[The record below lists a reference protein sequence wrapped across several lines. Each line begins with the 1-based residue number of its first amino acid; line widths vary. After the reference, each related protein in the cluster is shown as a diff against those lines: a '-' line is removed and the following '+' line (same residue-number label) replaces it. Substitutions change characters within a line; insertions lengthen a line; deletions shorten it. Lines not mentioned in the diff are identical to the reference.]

1 VNVCGNRVL
10 IFSCYIVMS
19 EFQSNN
25 SRICA
30 MIPARYMSTRLPG
43 KPLLKIGNKTIIERT
58 YTQTLKSKYI
68 NDVYVITDDDRI
80 VKHIESLNGKCLK
93 VEEECLNGTERICKA
108 LDLLSQQYDIIV
120 NVQGDE
126 PFIDPNNIDFAIKK
140 YLENE
145 LDTKMVCTT
154 IHCLLENFEEINGKT
169 IGKMVMDKNDNVM
182 YCSRSVIPGT
192 KTGEINKNISYY
204 GHIGIFVF
212 RRSYLS
218 NFLTDDNTPAQLSE
232 DIEWLKIIEHGY
244 KIKSYLVN
252 NYEIGINTEEDFNY
266 LSKKYTNT

>member
-1 VNVCGNRVL
+1 
-10 IFSCYIVMS
+10 MS
-19 EFQSNN
+19 KYQLNK

-58 YTQTLKSKYI
+58 YTQTLKSKFI

-80 VKHIESLNGKCLK
+80 VQHIESINGKCLK
-93 VEEECLNGTERICKA
+93 ITENCLNGTERICKG
-108 LDLLSQQYDIIV
+108 LDLLNSKYDIIV

-126 PFIDPNNIDFAIKK
+126 PFINPDNIDFAIEK

-145 LDTKMVCTT
+145 NDSKMVCTT
-154 IHCLLENFEEINGKT
+154 IHTRLTDFEEINGRT
-169 IGKMVMDKNDNVM
+169 IGKMVMDKDDNVM
-182 YCSRSVIPGT
+182 YCSRSVIPST
-192 KTGEINKNISYY
+192 KTGELNKNFKYY
-204 GHIGIFVF
+204 GHIGIFIF
-212 RRSYLS
+212 RRSYLPS
-218 NFLTDDNTPAQLSE
+218 YLTDENTPAQLLE
-232 DIEWLKIIEHGY
+232 DIEWLKIMEHGY

-252 NYEIGINTEEDFNY
+252 NYEIGINTKEDYNY